1 MDQFLPQFR
10 PNEEA
15 AIAPQFFM
23 HEGIECVRV
32 LKGGDSRN
40 VPVFRAADVWDHGD
54 FGTVITYAD
63 RWPDQYAQFKAG
75 SQQTADGT
83 PLEQAPFLNPSR
95 IADLR
100 ALKVFS
106 VEGLANFDDRYI
118 SRLGGNGYHLKEMA
132 QDFLQQRAV
141 SSPAAYAQE
150 NEALKARLAALE
162 AQLGGGV
169 KADPYATL
177 SDNDLR
183 ERIKDLN
190 NGKYPV
196 GRPSRDVLV
205 GMLKTLEDAA
215 ASEAA

>member
-10 PNEEA
+10 PGEEA

-23 HEGIECVRV
+23 HEGVECVRV

-54 FGTVITYAD
+54 FGAALTYAD

-75 SQQTADGT
+75 STQTADGT

-106 VEGLANFDDRYI
+106 VEGLAGFDDRYI

-132 QDFLQQRAV
+132 QEFLQKKAL
-141 SSPAAYAQE
+141 SSPTAYAQE
-150 NEALKARLAALE
+150 NDALKARLAALE
-162 AQLGGGV
+162 AQLGA
-169 KADPYATL
+169 KPADPYAAL

-183 ERIKDLN
+183 ERIKDMN

-215 ASEAA
+215 ATEAF

>member
-10 PNEEA
+10 PGEEA

-54 FGTVITYAD
+54 FGVDITYAD
-63 RWPDQYAQFKAG
+63 RWPEQYAQFKAG
-75 SQQTADGT
+75 STQTADGT

-132 QDFLQQRAV
+132 QDFLQKRAV
-141 SSPAAYAQE
+141 SSPDAYAAE
-150 NEALKARLAALE
+150 NTALRERLARLE
-162 AQLGGGV
+162 AQIGGAAQAG
-169 KADPYATL
+169 PYDGL

-215 ASEAA
+215 SEAA